1 MLVGVHGHVVITQR
15 RGEHVARRVAAQVA
29 AAKRISALAEEDVP
43 VVVEVGQEAREVVR
57 ERPGNARR
65 VADLARQV
73 RRDQGLVEGRVEVV
87 RSGIRHGRVADVDV
101 VLVGLLETTEPTR
114 SDPHVDAERRHGSV
128 AGIRLA
134 VRQER
139 IAGAKRI
146 ERAEPASRA
155 RRCARTGR
163 SAATDA
169 VVHCVEQAGLR
180 LARIGTE
187 VARRGRLVI
196 VDVPASHSRTRNA
209 TSRCVVV
216 EREPRGERIPV
227 GGKRDG
233 VVREDAEEVVA
244 HRHGARDVDVDQTR
258 VRTRRGPQV
267 EDAVTQRVTDA
278 DAREVGIRDL
288 TDRRRV
294 RPHPDHEE
302 LVLGQNVKSREL
314 PEQVLAHGQ
323 LDDCQAGLERGDVHR
338 EAERARV
345 RTARRDLSDDIAV
358 SVVQELRLLA
368 GEARGRA
375 CKLDTAP
382 VLDDVL
388 AVKERKRDLG
398 DVPTGG
404 ATVEALRDVAP
415 GSRPTPGTAR
425 SWSADPGHSG
435 PRLLRHPRTPWKP
448 WRRVPRAGQTSVSYA
463 CCVFP
468 PLLLFPQKDPPTKAT
483 TSTFSATPARTLLSA
498 ASVIPGL
505 SLLALDF

>member
-1 MLVGVHGHVVITQR
+1 MNDPATPDVWPTSPGSSPGSGPRRRARRGCAEWHPARPSCGRRRCPCRPSGDHRTHPVRSARRCGAAAWERHRHPSCRPAGTNR
-15 RGEHVARRVAAQVA
+15 RGE
-29 AAKRISALAEEDVP
+29 
-43 VVVEVGQEAREVVR
+43 
-57 ERPGNARR
+57 
-65 VADLARQV
+65 AD
-73 RRDQGLVEGRVEVV
+73 
-87 RSGIRHGRVADVDV
+87 
-101 VLVGLLETTEPTR
+101 
-114 SDPHVDAERRHGSV
+114 
-128 AGIRLA
+128 
-134 VRQER
+134 
-139 IAGAKRI
+139 
-146 ERAEPASRA
+146 
-155 RRCARTGR
+155 RTGR
-163 SAATDA
+163 GPPASPKMCENGPFAPPRQLSTASIRPAFGWHGSAPKW
-169 VVHCVEQAGLR
+169 L
-180 LARIGTE
+180 
-187 VARRGRLVI
+187 RRGRLVI
-196 VDVPASHSRTRNA
+196 MDVPASHSRTRHA
-209 TSRCVVV
+209 TSCCVIV

-278 DAREVGIRDL
+278 DAREVGICDL

-388 AVKERKRDLG
+388 AVKERNG
-398 DVPTGG
+398 IW
-404 ATVEALRDVAP
+404 EM
-415 GSRPTPGTAR
+415 
-425 SWSADPGHSG
+425 
-435 PRLLRHPRTPWKP
+435 
-448 WRRVPRAGQTSVSYA
+448 
-463 CCVFP
+463 FP
-468 PLLLFPQKDPPTKAT
+468 PAAPLSKHFVTFTWFPAHARYGTFVVCGSGALGPPA
-483 TSTFSATPARTLLSA
+483 AAAPAYAMEAMA
-498 ASVIPGL
+498 ASTASRTNL
-505 SLLALDF
+505 SLLCMLCLSPTVCCFPKKIHLRKQPLVRSLRLPLAPSFRRRRLFQGCPS